1 MKLLLLF
8 FTAQNT
14 KFSIKDFFNKF
25 DPYLLKE
32 SLVENFI
39 FCAVLITCKQ
49 PNYQAKQ
56 NFINMDVIHVPALHH
71 FVRVNLSWARLISKI
86 LITVLANDHFLHA
99 VKTLENLLISCWFQE
114 TWFSTISGVLIVL
127 AKN

>member
-14 KFSIKDFFNKF
+14 KFSIKDFFSKF

-56 NFINMDVIHVPALHH
+56 NFINMDVIHVQALHH
-71 FVRVNLSWARLISKI
+71 FIRVNLSCARLISKI

-99 VKTLENLLISCWFQE
+99 VKTLENLLISC
-114 TWFSTISGVLIVL
+114 
-127 AKN
+127 